1 MVNSQA
7 KGKRAERDVCA
18 AFSRAGLPARRHVRT
33 GTRDVAD
40 EGDIRLDTAPVTI
53 EVKDWSKGIT
63 EKVIRDLLAKLE
75 TQKRPGDLGLLVV
88 KRYGEAHAERWACWV
103 SGIDATRLLTGVKDD
118 LLPLGDG
125 VHMACGH
132 PVGFVLAD
140 VLSMLVAGGWSTQ
153 LVNPFG

>member
-1 MVNSQA
+1 MVDSQA

-103 SGIDATRLLTGVKDD
+103 NGHTAGRLLSTHGVSTW
-118 LLPLGDG
+118 
-125 VHMACGH
+125 GH
-132 PVGFVLAD
+132 HCTDPVGFVLAD
-140 VLSMLVAGGWSTQ
+140 VIRLLALGRWTTV